1 MRSQRSETSVE
12 FKDKVVAIT
21 GASGGIGRELCRY
34 FGKEG
39 ARIVAFDISPA
50 VKEFARELSREGIA
64 TESAVFDIGDNGA
77 VKAAFAGLPKAFASI
92 DVLINNAGVSKNPAL
107 ARTPPEGW
115 SDDVNANLN
124 GAYNCSYAVLPGMQ
138 ARKRGVIVNIG
149 SVNGFSALGD
159 AAYSAGKAGMVS
171 LTRSLAQEFG
181 RYNIRV
187 NIVCP
192 GTVRTPIWD
201 ERSKRNPE
209 VLKQLTRWYPLGR
222 IVEPIEVMRAVAF
235 LASDAASAI
244 TGVSLPVDCGL
255 MAGNI
260 VMARELT
267 LEDF

>member
-1 MRSQRSETSVE
+1 ME
-12 FKDKVVAIT
+12 FKDKIVAIT

-39 ARIVAFDISPA
+39 ARIVALDISPA
-50 VKEFARELSREGIA
+50 VTAFAEELRVGGISI
-64 TESAVFDIGDNGA
+64 ESAVVDIGDNDA
-77 VKAAFAGLPKAFASI
+77 VKVAFTRLPKAFASI
-92 DVLINNAGVSKNPAL
+92 DILISNAGVSHNPAL
-107 ARTPPEGW
+107 GRTTPEGW
-115 SDDVNANLN
+115 RDDVNANLN
-124 GAYNCSYAVLPGMQ
+124 GAYNCAYAVLPSMQ
-138 ARKRGVIVNIG
+138 ARKKGVIVNIG

-209 VLKQLTRWYPLGR
+209 VLEQLTRWYPLGR

-244 TGVSLPVDCGL
+244 TGVALPVDCGL